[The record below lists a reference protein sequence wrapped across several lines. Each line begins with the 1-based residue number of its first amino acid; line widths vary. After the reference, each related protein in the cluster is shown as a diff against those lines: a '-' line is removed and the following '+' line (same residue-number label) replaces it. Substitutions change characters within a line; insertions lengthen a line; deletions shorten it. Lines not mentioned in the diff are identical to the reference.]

1 MTAAMVDDGHDLRG
15 CPTWDGPCAWFTTV
29 AELGMPVRVQ
39 RRRHVCQWDAVHRGP
54 CTCRRCGASTPR
66 KDTR

>member
-15 CPTWDGPCAWFTTV
+15 CPTWPGECTWEVITAAV
-29 AELGMPVRVQ
+29 GPVRV
-39 RRRHVCQWDAVHRGP
+39 RRWVHTCLWDDVHRGP
-54 CTCRRCGASTPR
+54 CTCRRCGTSTPR

>member
-39 RRRHVCQWDAVHRGP
+39 RRRHVCQWDDVHRGP
-54 CTCRRCGASTPR
+54 CTCRRCGTTR
-66 KDTR
+66 EDTT